1 MPSSALPGGPRKVLL
16 VLLVP
21 GWTSGSRVRAA
32 QCGQEEW
39 RGAVGGGPLARAQ
52 EATVVQADGSAG
64 SAADTLIKTPQL
76 SPGKGEFS
84 LWKLHVN
91 KDREEP
97 REAARRSRASL

>member
-1 MPSSALPGGPRKVLL
+1 MLLAPG
-16 VLLVP
+16 P
-21 GWTSGSRVRAA
+21 GWISGSRVRAA
-32 QCGQEEW
+32 QRGQEEW
-39 RGAVGGGPLARAQ
+39 RGAVGGGGPLARAQ

-97 REAARRSRASL
+97 REAARSSRASL

>member
-1 MPSSALPGGPRKVLL
+1 MG
-16 VLLVP
+16 
-21 GWTSGSRVRAA
+21 
-32 QCGQEEW
+32 
-39 RGAVGGGPLARAQ
+39 GGGPLARAQ